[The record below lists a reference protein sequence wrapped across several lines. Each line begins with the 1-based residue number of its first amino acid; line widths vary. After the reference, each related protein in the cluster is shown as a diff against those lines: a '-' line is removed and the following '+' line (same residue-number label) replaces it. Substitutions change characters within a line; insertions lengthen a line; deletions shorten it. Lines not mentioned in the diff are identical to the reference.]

1 LAELT
6 HSNGVER
13 PLRVLIVRT
22 GALGD
27 VLHAMPAVSALREL
41 RPEWMIRWAIEPQW
55 SPLLSASDCVT
66 PGDPRD
72 SATPLVDGWFRV
84 ETRVWKQGP
93 FSPSTMASVKG
104 LRQRLRA
111 GNFDVA
117 VDMQGLI
124 RSAVI
129 GRLASAR
136 RYVGRAEP
144 REGAAKFFYRERV
157 RVSATHVV
165 EQGCELL
172 GAAVG
177 FPLKPVR
184 VGLPVD
190 AVAEAWVEGL
200 VPDGERFVV
209 MAPTAGW
216 GAKEWPAE
224 RYGAVAAELG
234 KAGYR
239 VLVNTASS
247 GNPTAERVVQTSGG
261 AAVAIPCSIAEMIA
275 LVRRASLVMAG
286 DTGPLHLAAA
296 LERPLVGL
304 YGPTDPRRTG
314 PFGVG
319 ARFPGRVLRDAASLT
334 DHTRRSEPEA
344 GLSRVGADEV
354 ASAALEVL
362 REAKF

>member
-6 HSNGVER
+6 HSNGIER
-13 PLRVLIVRT
+13 PSRVLIVRT

-27 VLHAMPAVSALREL
+27 VLHAMPAVAALRER
-41 RPEWMIRWAIEPQW
+41 RPTWEIRWAIEPRW
-55 SPLLSASDCVT
+55 SPLLTASDCVT
-66 PGDPRD
+66 PGDLRD

-84 ETRVWKQGP
+84 ETREWKRGP
-93 FSPSTMASVKG
+93 FTPSTLASVKG
-104 LRQRLRA
+104 LRRRLRA
-111 GNFDVA
+111 GQFDVA

-129 GRLASAR
+129 GRLAAAR
-136 RYVGRAEP
+136 RYAGRSEP
-144 REGAAKFFYRERV
+144 REGIAKFLYRQRV
-157 RVSATHVV
+157 RVSAAHVV

-177 FPLKPVR
+177 FPLKPGR
-184 VGLPVD
+184 VVLPVD
-190 AVAEAWVEGL
+190 AAAEAWVDGLIPEGC
-200 VPDGERFVV
+200 RFVL

-224 RYGAVAAELG
+224 RYGAVAAELS

-239 VLVNTASS
+239 VLVNAVSADDS
-247 GNPTAERVVQTSGG
+247 TAEVVMQASGG
-261 AAVAIPCSIAEMIA
+261 AAVAVPCSIAEMIA

-296 LERPLVGL
+296 LERSVLGL
-304 YGPTDPRRTG
+304 YGPTDPLRTG
-314 PFGVG
+314 PYG
-319 ARFPGRVLRDAASLT
+319 AGTRFPGRVLRDARSVT

-344 GLSRVGADEV
+344 GLLRIGVDEV
-354 ASAALEVL
+354 VLAALEVL
-362 REAKF
+362 RQG